1 MVAPVLSSVLL
12 PESIQRRIERARD
25 NAAQRLIDEQK
36 RQQTLADLRWS
47 SLLSAI
53 SAALGDVADS
63 APPPKRPTE
72 WSAAHQVYWYR
83 LTLLNM
89 LPIVLTLH
97 RVEEDWRV
105 HLIEVVV
112 KEGIHPGTKLL
123 TTIYAPRVECLDDA
137 LLTAWMRRDEYLMD
151 SDYWPF

>member
-25 NAAQRLIDEQK
+25 KAAQKVIDEQR

-47 SLLSAI
+47 ALLSAI

-63 APPPKRPTE
+63 APPPKRPAD
-72 WSAAHQVYWYR
+72 WSAANQVHWYR
-83 LTLLNM
+83 LELPNM
-89 LPIVLTLH
+89 LPISLTLH

-105 HLIEVVV
+105 HLIEVVI
-112 KEGIHPGTKLL
+112 KEGFHPGTKAL
-123 TTIYAPRVECLDDA
+123 TTIETARVDCLDDA
-137 LLTAWMRRDEYLMD
+137 CLTAWMRRDEYVLD
-151 SDYWPF
+151 SSYWPF